1 VASAEDRQVPLDAT
15 QGSPRRLCAVTRTHK
30 GPDDLI
36 RFVLAPDG
44 SIVPDLARR
53 LPGRGVWVGATRRDV
68 AAAVRQKAFA
78 RSLKRSVLVPD
89 DLADRVESL
98 LKRRLADAI
107 SLARKA
113 GLLVAGF
120 AKVEELIG
128 LGQAVVLVHAADAAG
143 DGVAKLDRKFRALG
157 GSARDAEAIVREL
170 TSAELSLAIGRSNV
184 VHAAASGGGACRRIA
199 HEASRL
205 SHYRE
210 GGPEVPADIGSNT
223 GRV

>member
-1 VASAEDRQVPLDAT
+1 MASAEDRQVPPDAT
-15 QGSPRRLCAVTRTHK
+15 HGSPLRLCAVTRTHK
-30 GPDDLI
+30 GADDLI

-53 LPGRGVWVGATRRDV
+53 LPGRGVWVGATRQDV
-68 AAAVRQKAFA
+68 AAALRQKAFA
-78 RSLKRSVLVPD
+78 RSLKRSVLVPN
-89 DLADRVESL
+89 DLVERVESL

-143 DGVAKLDRKFRALG
+143 DGVAKLDRKFRALRG
-157 GSARDAEAIVREL
+157 PGAAAEAIVREL

-199 HEASRL
+199 YEASRL
-205 SHYRE
+205 RRYRE
-210 GGPEVPADIGSNT
+210 GGPEVPTDIGSNT

>member
-1 VASAEDRQVPLDAT
+1 
-15 QGSPRRLCAVTRTHK
+15 
-30 GPDDLI
+30 
-36 RFVLAPDG
+36 
-44 SIVPDLARR
+44 
-53 LPGRGVWVGATRRDV
+53 V

-89 DLADRVESL
+89 DLAPRVESL
-98 LKRRLADAI
+98 IKRRLADAI

-128 LGQAVVLVHAADAAG
+128 LGQAVLLVHAADAAG
-143 DGVAKLDRKFRALG
+143 DGVAKLDRKFRVLRGPGAE
-157 GSARDAEAIVREL
+157 AEAIVREL

-184 VHAAASGGGACRRIA
+184 VHAAASGGGACRRVA
-199 HEASRL
+199 YEASRL
-205 SHYRE
+205 RHYRE

>member
-1 VASAEDRQVPLDAT
+1 M
-15 QGSPRRLCAVTRTHK
+15 
-30 GPDDLI
+30 
-36 RFVLAPDG
+36 
-44 SIVPDLARR
+44 
-53 LPGRGVWVGATRRDV
+53 

-89 DLADRVESL
+89 DLVERIESL
-98 LKRRLADAI
+98 IKRRLADAI

-120 AKVEELIG
+120 AKVDELID
-128 LGQAVVLVHAADAAG
+128 LGQAVLLVHAADAGG
-143 DGVAKLDRKFRALG
+143 DGVAKLDRKFRALRG
-157 GSARDAEAIVREL
+157 PAAGAEAIVREL

-199 HEASRL
+199 YEAGRL
-205 SHYRE
+205 RHYRE
-210 GGPEVPADIGSNT
+210 AGPELPADIGSNT